1 MSAKKLTSLGTMVR
15 KKRGDANLRNIAEN
29 IGISAA
35 TLMRVE
41 NGRIPD
47 VATFGKLCTWLEVN
61 PGDFL
66 GYKEES
72 TKNSSTNNTLSISA
86 HFKADKT
93 PKPETV
99 SALAKMILLAIK
111 SQTSSTEDVLTDEIS

>member
-1 MSAKKLTSLGTMVR
+1 MSAKNLSSLGTMVR
-15 KKRGDANLRNIAEN
+15 KKRGEAKLRDIAE
-29 IGISAA
+29 IVGISAA

-47 VATFGKLCTWLEVN
+47 VATFGKLCAWLDVN

-66 GYKEES
+66 GYKEENF
-72 TKNSSTNNTLSISA
+72 KNTAANNTLSISA

-93 PKPETV
+93 PKSETV
-99 SALAKMILLAIK
+99 NALAKMILLAIK
-111 SQTSSTEDVLTDEIS
+111 SQTSSTEEVLTDEIS

>member
-1 MSAKKLTSLGTMVR
+1 MSAKSLSKLGTMVR
-15 KKRGDANLRNIAEN
+15 KKRGEAKLRDTAEV

-47 VATFGKLCTWLEVN
+47 VATFGKLCNWLGEN
-61 PGDFL
+61 PANFL
-66 GYKEES
+66 GYKDES
-72 TKNSSTNNTLSISA
+72 VKAKSENNVLSISA

-93 PKPETV
+93 PKAKTV
-99 SALAKMILLAIK
+99 NAISTMIMFAIR
-111 SQTSSTEDVLTDEIS
+111 SQTSSTEDLLLDENS

>member
-1 MSAKKLTSLGTMVR
+1 MSAKSLSNLGTMVR
-15 KKRGDANLRNIAEN
+15 KKRGEARLRDVAED

-47 VATFGKLCTWLEVN
+47 VATFGKLCVWLGVN

-72 TKNSSTNNTLSISA
+72 DKKMVTANTLSISA

-93 PKPETV
+93 PRPETV
-99 SALAKMILLAIK
+99 NALAKMILLAIK
-111 SQTSSTEDVLTDEIS
+111 SQTNSTEDLLIDEIS

>member
-1 MSAKKLTSLGTMVR
+1 MSAKNLSSLGTMVR
-15 KKRGDANLRNIAEN
+15 KKRGEAKLRDIAE
-29 IGISAA
+29 IVGISAA

-47 VATFGKLCTWLEVN
+47 VATFGKLCAWLEVN

-66 GYKEES
+66 GYKENL
-72 TKNSSTNNTLSISA
+72 KNAAASNILSISA

-93 PKPETV
+93 PKSKTV
-99 SALAKMILLAIK
+99 NALAKMILLAIK
-111 SQTSSTEDVLTDEIS
+111 SQTSSTEEVLTDEIS

>member
-1 MSAKKLTSLGTMVR
+1 MSAKSLSKLGTMVR
-15 KKRGDANLRNIAEN
+15 KKRGEAKLRDTAEV

-47 VATFGKLCTWLEVN
+47 VATFGKLCNWLGEN
-61 PGDFL
+61 PADFL
-66 GYKEES
+66 GYKDES
-72 TKNSSTNNTLSISA
+72 AKAKSENSVLSISA
-86 HFKADKT
+86 HFKADET

-99 SALAKMILLAIK
+99 NALAKMILLAIK
-111 SQTSSTEDVLTDEIS
+111 SQTSSTEDLLSDENS